1 MTVDPDADLETMTHA
16 ELLAAA
22 RAMRAAI
29 RTHRGTSMHELCWH
43 HPDMWALLP
52 DSPPGGLIVPEWPQ
66 FMRGCTRYRE
76 SLDRQLAEAPRSK
89 KEFGE

>member
-1 MTVDPDADLETMTHA
+1 VTADPDQDLDRMSQA

-22 RAMRAAI
+22 KAMRAAI
-29 RTHRGTSMHELCWH
+29 RTHRDTSMHELCWH
-43 HPDMWALLP
+43 HPAMWALLP

-76 SLDRQLAEAPRSK
+76 SLDRQLADAPRSK

>member
-1 MTVDPDADLETMTHA
+1 MADPDQDLGAMGQA

-22 RAMRAAI
+22 KAMRAAI
-29 RTHRGTSMHELCWH
+29 RTHRDTSMHALCWH

-76 SLDRQLAEAPRSK
+76 SLDRQLADAPRSK
-89 KEFGE
+89 KEFEE